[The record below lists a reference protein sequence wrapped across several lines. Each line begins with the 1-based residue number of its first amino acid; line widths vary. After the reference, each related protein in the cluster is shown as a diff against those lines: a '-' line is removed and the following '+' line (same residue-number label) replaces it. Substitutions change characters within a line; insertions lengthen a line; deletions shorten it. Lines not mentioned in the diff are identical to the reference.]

1 MSRTLIVTS
10 ANARRSAVGP
20 GNHIDV
26 DVTVDIPG
34 LDLLHGEV
42 TLTRRPS
49 DRALVRAGRWS
60 WQWVSHDLLRQLEHL
75 CDRDF
80 TACLDS
86 IEASAVDAV
95 EDSHA

>member
-1 MSRTLIVTS
+1 MTS
-10 ANARRSAVGP
+10 ANVRRSAVGP
-20 GNHIDV
+20 NHSIDV
-26 DVTVDIPG
+26 DVTVEIPG
-34 LDLLHGEV
+34 IDTLHGEV
-42 TLTRRPS
+42 SLARRPS
-49 DRALVRAGRWS
+49 DRALVRAGRMP
-60 WQWVSHDLLRQLEHL
+60 WQWVSYDLLRQLEHL